1 LNRWERL
8 DSVTLP
14 DGEVMSLDRRDDEY
28 ALRIENFELM
38 NSRQHGSEERLAELG
53 AARVG
58 DLSGASA
65 LVAGLGMG
73 YTLRA
78 ALDLLPAN
86 ATVTVAELVAE
97 VVDWNRLYLGG
108 LAGEPLADPR
118 VRVVVGD
125 VADAVRA
132 ANAAYDLILLDT
144 DNGPEGTT
152 RDENAWLYNAAGL
165 EAVKRALRP
174 GGVLAVWSA
183 FPSDAFT
190 KRLTQAGF
198 DVDVNRVRSR
208 GTKGNRHVI
217 WVAAKGKRRR

>member
-1 LNRWERL
+1 MCTACDAICRPRAPLNRWERL

-132 ANAAYDLILLDT
+132 ADAAYDLILLDT

-152 RDENAWLYNAAGL
+152 RDVNAWL
-165 EAVKRALRP
+165 
-174 GGVLAVWSA
+174 
-183 FPSDAFT
+183 
-190 KRLTQAGF
+190 
-198 DVDVNRVRSR
+198 
-208 GTKGNRHVI
+208 
-217 WVAAKGKRRR
+217 